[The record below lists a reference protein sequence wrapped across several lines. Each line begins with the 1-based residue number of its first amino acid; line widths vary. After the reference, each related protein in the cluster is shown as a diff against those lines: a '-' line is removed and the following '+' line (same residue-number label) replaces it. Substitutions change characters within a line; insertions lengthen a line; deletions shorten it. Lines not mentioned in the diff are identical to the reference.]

1 MLRQGMQVNM
11 KIILKGEIVC
21 SCVSNQL
28 LLLLLRCLKFSC
40 ALCPKA
46 GCVVTPN
53 PGSETNTPNNL
64 LCLAEDNHKPSSLIC
79 YYFMMMYEK

>member
-1 MLRQGMQVNM
+1 MQVNM
-11 KIILKGEIVC
+11 KMILKGEILYVNIV
-21 SCVSNQL
+21 CVSNQL

-53 PGSETNTPNNL
+53 PGSETNTPPNV
-64 LCLAEDNHKPSSLIC
+64 LCLAEDNHKPNSLIC

>member
-1 MLRQGMQVNM
+1 MNM

-64 LCLAEDNHKPSSLIC
+64 LCLAEDNHKPNSLIC